1 MKYHQ
6 IDKILFEKNRSRFRK
21 HLKPNSIAIFHSN
34 DIYPTN
40 ADGSLPFR
48 QNNDVLHLSGVDQEE
63 SVLVVFPD
71 SFNADHKEIL
81 FLKETS
87 DLIAIWE
94 GAKLDKKQA
103 TATSGI
109 RTVYWLSQIE
119 KILFPLI
126 IEAENIYL
134 NSNEHLRASIK
145 LETRTDRFTKEC
157 KERFPL
163 HNYERAS
170 KIMHVI
176 RAEKHPI
183 EVDLIRQ
190 ACDITRKG
198 MDRVLDFVKPGVW
211 EYEIEAEII
220 HEFVRNRSR
229 GFAYEPI
236 IGSGLNA
243 CVLHYID
250 NNAQCN
256 DGDVILMDF
265 GAEYA
270 NYASDLTRCVP
281 VNGKF
286 TSRQRDVYNAV
297 LRVHNECAKMLKP
310 GVLVTEYQVEVGKIM
325 ENELLGLNLLDK
337 TDIKNEDPNWP
348 AYKKYFMH
356 GTSHYMG
363 LDVHDV
369 GTWVKPIPENSVFT
383 IEPGIYIQEEK
394 LGIRLEND
402 YLITN
407 DGAVNLMDDIPIE
420 VEEIENKM
428 NR

>member
-6 IDKILFEKNRSRFRK
+6 IDKTLFEENRSRFRK
-21 HLKPNSIAIFHSN
+21 QLKSNSIAIFHSN

-109 RTVYWLSQIE
+109 RTVYWLSQME
-119 KILFPLI
+119 KVLFPLI

-407 DGAVNLMDDIPIE
+407 DGAVNLMDNIPIE